1 MSSREILSL
10 HRAMRD
16 DIQDLVTRRP
26 LPGQGLPQIVDAA
39 VGLRRRRDDRR
50 ICKGRMLEVLA
61 NVFNHQLECLSNPND
76 LSQKAGLCKKKEN
89 AR

>member
-26 LPGQGLPQIVDAA
+26 LPGQGLPQGAPFL
-39 VGLRRRRDDRR
+39 LR
-50 ICKGRMLEVLA
+50 
-61 NVFNHQLECLSNPND
+61 NHPGPQTYP
-76 LSQKAGLCKKKEN
+76 
-89 AR
+89 